1 MNKEEMTTK
10 IQEDLKNN
18 NKVWDKSVNREII
31 FIILTAAFLIFSLYY
46 LIVKL
51 LSEQSVDNVLGVI
64 SAFGLT
70 LMWACLADIYLNKS
84 DNCRKKERYLKKAI
98 WITKYW
104 LTPTIDGLKLD
115 QSFFKYNYSSD
126 ENMLAI
132 EDVSNRIYM
141 ETKEKK

>member
-1 MNKEEMTTK
+1 MSKEEITTK

-18 NKVWDKSVNREII
+18 NKIWDKNINREII
-31 FIILTAAFLIFSLYY
+31 FIILAALFLLVSLG
-46 LIVKL
+46 LVIVL
-51 LSEQSVDNVLGVI
+51 LNEHSVDNVIGVI
-64 SAFGLT
+64 SAFGIT
-70 LMWACLADIYLNKS
+70 LIWAYLADVYLHKS
-84 DNCRKKERYLKKAI
+84 DKCRKKEGYLKKAL

-115 QSFFKYNYSSD
+115 QSFFKYNYPTD